1 MASPSPLPETKENKR
16 PIINIPDYPVNEGPL
31 TKLQKIPGFVKNK
44 RPIVNSGNLGGFPNA
59 KAASMLERGFV
70 KKLIT
75 EYLMKGT
82 PGLLVFYDGPEFDV
96 TVEKCVRVKKDTLVC
111 TFKDASGT
119 LHELPVN
126 NAKQWSFYGRTTPV
140 PFVPNPRNKRKTR
153 RKQKGGFYPSVY
165 GGVCGA
171 KILAPLVAR
180 QMMRMYETHSKR
192 KTKRRSKKLSHK
204 KRG

>member
-1 MASPSPLPETKENKR
+1 MASPL
-16 PIINIPDYPVNEGPL
+16 VNERPVVIIPNNTKGGPP
-31 TKLQKIPGFVKNK
+31 TKVQKFSLNSKNYPEGLFRAYNKPTVNSLNFVGFPINKNK
-44 RPIVNSGNLGGFPNA
+44 KS
-59 KAASMLERGFV
+59 
-70 KKLIT
+70 
-75 EYLMKGT
+75 
-82 PGLLVFYDGPEFDV
+82 
-96 TVEKCVRVKKDTLVC
+96 
-111 TFKDASGT
+111 
-119 LHELPVN
+119 
-126 NAKQWSFYGRTTPV
+126 
-140 PFVPNPRNKRKTR
+140 KRKTR

>member
-1 MASPSPLPETKENKR
+1 MASPLPETKENKR
-16 PIINIPDYPVNEGPL
+16 PIIIIPNNINGPL
-31 TKLQKIPGFVKNK
+31 TKLQKIPGHVNNN
-44 RPIVNSGNLGGFPNA
+44 RPTVNSGNLGGFPNA